1 MELDEVVGRIF
12 GRHKLLLVVCVVV
25 GLLAAMAVH
34 WNDKPQY
41 ASSARLMI
49 GTEDPTSSAQAT
61 ALADTVRALA
71 TGPELV
77 AAALR
82 DAGAVRDATAVAAQD
97 VDVQALGSS
106 GVVQLTVTD
115 PDPKVAV
122 NLAGALASAVV
133 KARTQDA
140 TAASAA
146 TLASLA
152 GRIADLRGQIAD
164 TDTAAAALS
173 PRIGSADPSVANQAR
188 AQRDLL
194 AAQAAS
200 MSQQL
205 DVLLTDQGT
214 NEGQRALRPTAA
226 LVDAATSPAQP
237 VPGRRLADLALGG
250 LLGLLLGIAL
260 AATIESL
267 RPSVVGRSGLA
278 RSIQAPILAELSGTA
293 DDWAV
298 PEVAE
303 AAMHVEMAA
312 AGADVRR
319 VEFIG
324 TGHKTDLAR
333 LAEAIGSA
341 APHIAV
347 SHVDARAARL
357 AGPDQSAAS
366 VRRGVSRDLSGRR
379 GIVVVVPSAVHLSDL
394 DPVKDFV
401 SISGWPLLGVIVCQ
415 PSSRRSGRVEESASS
430 EGVPA

>member
-34 WNDKPQY
+34 WSDKPQY

-152 GRIADLRGQIAD
+152 GRIADLRGQIDRHGHGGCRA
-164 TDTAAAALS
+164 
-173 PRIGSADPSVANQAR
+173 VA
-188 AQRDLL
+188 
-194 AAQAAS
+194 
-200 MSQQL
+200 
-205 DVLLTDQGT
+205 
-214 NEGQRALRPTAA
+214 
-226 LVDAATSPAQP
+226 
-237 VPGRRLADLALGG
+237 
-250 LLGLLLGIAL
+250 
-260 AATIESL
+260 
-267 RPSVVGRSGLA
+267 
-278 RSIQAPILAELSGTA
+278 
-293 DDWAV
+293 
-298 PEVAE
+298 
-303 AAMHVEMAA
+303 
-312 AGADVRR
+312 
-319 VEFIG
+319 
-324 TGHKTDLAR
+324 
-333 LAEAIGSA
+333 
-341 APHIAV
+341 
-347 SHVDARAARL
+347 
-357 AGPDQSAAS
+357 PD
-366 VRRGVSRDLSGRR
+366 R
-379 GIVVVVPSAVHLSDL
+379 
-394 DPVKDFV
+394 
-401 SISGWPLLGVIVCQ
+401 
-415 PSSRRSGRVEESASS
+415 
-430 EGVPA
+430 